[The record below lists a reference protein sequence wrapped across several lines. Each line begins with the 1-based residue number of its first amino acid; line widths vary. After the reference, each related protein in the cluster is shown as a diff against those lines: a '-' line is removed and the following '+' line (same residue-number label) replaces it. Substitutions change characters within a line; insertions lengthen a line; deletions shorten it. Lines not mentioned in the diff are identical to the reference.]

1 MLHLAQI
8 SSDHTP
14 QYEENVLEDSSSSHL
29 QRREDR
35 RVAEDAWKTNHRIA
49 GGPMAGWAG
58 AGARWAT
65 KTALY
70 KKNVNK
76 RGLINKTCDLSALLI
91 VSNINFKMFFMLHEV
106 LFSSY
111 ERLAAI
117 CLHLRPLHGVTYFII
132 HYNNIIYNSLGAI
145 SSVMARV
152 TMLGIMKQ
160 MPRHGAVFGQ
170 LTGCHDQSTQHPAPK
185 IYLHIT
191 KNIWGSNNIWKPA
204 SVLR

>member
-58 AGARWAT
+58 AGARWGA

-91 VSNINFKMFFMLHEV
+91 VSNIYFNCIHFKMFFMLHEV

-111 ERLAAI
+111 ERL
-117 CLHLRPLHGVTYFII
+117 T
-132 HYNNIIYNSLGAI
+132 
-145 SSVMARV
+145 
-152 TMLGIMKQ
+152 
-160 MPRHGAVFGQ
+160 AV
-170 LTGCHDQSTQHPAPK
+170 
-185 IYLHIT
+185 
-191 KNIWGSNNIWKPA
+191 
-204 SVLR
+204 

>member
-49 GGPMAGWAG
+49 GGAMAGWAG
-58 AGARWAT
+58 AGARWGA

-91 VSNINFKMFFMLHEV
+91 VSNIYFNCIHFKMFYMLHEV

-111 ERLAAI
+111 ERLAA
-117 CLHLRPLHGVTYFII
+117 V
-132 HYNNIIYNSLGAI
+132 
-145 SSVMARV
+145 
-152 TMLGIMKQ
+152 
-160 MPRHGAVFGQ
+160 
-170 LTGCHDQSTQHPAPK
+170 
-185 IYLHIT
+185 
-191 KNIWGSNNIWKPA
+191 
-204 SVLR
+204 

>member
-1 MLHLAQI
+1 
-8 SSDHTP
+8 
-14 QYEENVLEDSSSSHL
+14 
-29 QRREDR
+29 
-35 RVAEDAWKTNHRIA
+35 
-49 GGPMAGWAG
+49 MAGWAG
-58 AGARWAT
+58 AGARWAA

-76 RGLINKTCDLSALLI
+76 RGLINKTRDLSALLI
-91 VSNINFKMFFMLHEV
+91 VTYIYLFQLHSFLNVFHASWSVIFKLWKV
-106 LFSSY
+106 GRSLTPIKYCSSSF
-111 ERLAAI
+111 RHVPVVPHSSWTI

-132 HYNNIIYNSLGAI
+132 HYNNIIYISLGAI

-152 TMLGIMKQ
+152 TKLGIMKQ